1 MRKLIYISSR
11 LNHLGHL
18 TLLRALRDELGQ
30 DWKIIIL
37 KTPQVE
43 IPNQHETD
51 NYDDFE
57 TIELSHSDGMPI
69 GETLL
74 DINPDAVYIQDEF
87 FLNNCMQV
95 LYTKFVTNS
104 KWKVITCLCENILDN
119 YISRDLEHLY
129 REIDLLLPYAEFSH
143 KNAIK
148 LGFPDSVPVINR
160 VIPHPR
166 VVSFVKKYSIDYVSI
181 GFLGRL
187 VEEKGVKTLV
197 DAFKLLD
204 FPAKLFLMG
213 EGELYGYGLPDERI
227 IYKGINKSNQEKA
240 DFLKSMDVIVCPSI
254 STPTWIEQAILVA
267 QESMSLGTP
276 VIGSSS
282 GGIPEMIQEKYVFRE
297 GSVESLVEKINLFF
311 KSCIN
316 NTTYSSANIVDYFNT
331 DGSIVKGIYNNER
344 SPEACAKKIAARIMK
359 R

>member
-1 MRKLIYISSR
+1 LKKLIYISSR

-18 TLLRALRDELGQ
+18 TLLRALRNELGQ
-30 DWKIIIL
+30 DWKVIIL

-43 IPNQHETD
+43 IPNQHEID
-51 NYDDFE
+51 SYDDFK
-57 TIELSHSDGMPI
+57 TMELIHADGMSI

-74 DINPDAVYIQDEF
+74 EINPDAVYIQDEF

-129 REIDLLLPYAEFSH
+129 KEIDLLLPYAEFSY
-143 KNAIK
+143 KNALK
-148 LGFPDSVPVINR
+148 LGFPDSVPVVNR

-166 VVSFVKKYSIDYVSI
+166 VVSFEKRYSTDYISI

-187 VEEKGVKTLV
+187 IEEKGVKTLV

-213 EGELYGYGLPDERI
+213 EGELHGYGLPDERI
-227 IYKGINKSNQEKA
+227 TYKGINKSNQEKA
-240 DFLKSMDVIVCPSI
+240 DFLKSMDVVVCPSI

-267 QESMSLGTP
+267 QESLCLSTP
-276 VIGSSS
+276 VIGSNS
-282 GGIPEMIQEKYVFRE
+282 GGISEMIDPEFVFQE
-297 GSVESLVEKINLFF
+297 GSVEDLLKKLKLFYNIRLNNDNMRCLREK
-311 KSCIN
+311 
-316 NTTYSSANIVDYFNT
+316 VRQ
-331 DGSIVKGIYNNER
+331 IYIEER
-344 SPEACAKKIAARIMK
+344 SPDACAKRIAAKITGR
-359 R
+359 